1 MIRILVDTDLVLE
14 ALVNRNNCIEE
25 VRELFNIVHPLI
37 QMYVTDIG
45 QQKIYDYISR
55 LRNTQ
60 IADLVVAWLQKKIL
74 ICYID
79 QYILQQARSSPLTDF
94 ESAVELACVS
104 ERNLDA
110 IVTHNHENF
119 AQTPNQFWVWSI
131 ADLWVRANLE
141 SQLQVNI
148 SS

>member
-1 MIRILVDTDLVLE
+1 MIRILVDADLILE
-14 ALVNRNNCIEE
+14 ALINCNNCVED
-25 VRELFNIVHPLI
+25 VRKLFDIAHPLI
-37 QMYVTDIG
+37 QMYITDVG
-45 QQKIYDYISR
+45 KQKIYDYISR

-60 IADLVVAWLQKKIL
+60 IADLVIDWLQKKIL
-74 ICYID
+74 ICRID
-79 QYILQQARSSPLTDF
+79 QNILQKARFSPLTDF

-104 ERNLDA
+104 ERKLDA
-110 IVTHNHENF
+110 IVTHHRQNF